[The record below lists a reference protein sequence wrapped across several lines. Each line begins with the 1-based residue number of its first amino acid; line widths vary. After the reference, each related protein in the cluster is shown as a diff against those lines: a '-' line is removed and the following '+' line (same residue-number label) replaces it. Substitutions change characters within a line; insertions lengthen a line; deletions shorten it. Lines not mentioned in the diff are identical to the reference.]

1 MIDHIL
7 TTKRAS
13 DVFVLFFF
21 PRFDEME
28 SLRAETI
35 LRSIVRQVLEPND
48 LSEQIETALGSMG
61 QSSSTESEEVLE
73 LLQMGIAPLRTFY
86 IIIDG
91 LDECERNDRRDILQV
106 LSSLISS
113 SSKVKVFMA
122 SRENINREI
131 TKTFRVIEHISMG
144 CPSGQSEIAAFVEDT
159 LQERLETE
167 DLVVGD
173 PTLINDV
180 KQALIEGAE
189 GM

>member
-13 DVFVLFFF
+13 DVFVSFFF
-21 PRFDEME
+21 PRFDETE

-35 LRSIVRQVLEPND
+35 LRSILRQALEPND
-48 LSEQIETALGSMG
+48 LSRQIETALESMR
-61 QSSSTESEEVLE
+61 QSSSTEFEEVLE

-106 LSSLISS
+106 LSSLTSS
-113 SSKVKVFMA
+113 GSKVKVFMA
-122 SRENINREI
+122 SRENISREI
-131 TKTFRVIEHISMG
+131 TKTFRSIEHISMG
-144 CPSGQSEIAAFVEDT
+144 CSSAQSEIAAFVEDT
-159 LQERLETE
+159 IQERLETE

-173 PTLINDV
+173 PALINDV